1 MELRNRILQRRW
13 SPSKAAAP
21 AHTYDITPQPR
32 RPQIEFA
39 QLINSPLLTAAAA
52 AAVPWPSRPSPTTVA
67 LLSAAVAVAAAAAA
81 LALGRPPSAVALLLE
96 LIVMKL

>member
-1 MELRNRILQRRW
+1 MELRNRILQRR

-39 QLINSPLLTAAAA
+39 QLINSPLLLTAAAAAA

-67 LLSAAVAVAAAAAA
+67 LLSAAVAAAAA

>member
-1 MELRNRILQRRW
+1 MELRNRILQRW

-67 LLSAAVAVAAAAAA
+67 LLSAAVAAVEAAAAA
-81 LALGRPPSAVALLLE
+81 LALGLRPRSHCCLN
-96 LIVMKL
+96 

>member
-1 MELRNRILQRRW
+1 MELRNRILQRR

-39 QLINSPLLTAAAA
+39 QLINSPLLLTAAAAA

-67 LLSAAVAVAAAAAA
+67 LLSAAVAAAAA
-81 LALGRPPSAVALLLE
+81 LALGRPPSSAVALLLE

>member
-1 MELRNRILQRRW
+1 MELRNRILQRR

-39 QLINSPLLTAAAA
+39 QLINSPLLLTAAAAA

-67 LLSAAVAVAAAAAA
+67 LLSAAVAAAAA